1 MAHGRD
7 YEIFCNIYI
16 WEYLIGIF
24 YGIPTSG
31 IMGYLLVGTVSL
43 QGILLV
49 IFGAGHL

>member
-1 MAHGRD
+1 MAGIMR
-7 YEIFCNIYI
+7 YFVIYIYIHIYIYLFI

-43 QGILLV
+43 QGILL
-49 IFGAGHL
+49 